1 MAKRLVLAGMLAC
14 LMPLAGA
21 AQPIESTLEIAARLA
36 AQPPQWVEAR
46 DHAVAFP
53 DPTQPRV
60 SRALLDMISA
70 WLGANLDLP
79 VVSEMPRIEFA
90 PAARIAAMRSG
101 EALALQPSGTP
112 RADRSMTDTSR
123 DVVAMY
129 NDRTQTIYLP
139 EGWTSVSPTDQSI
152 LVHEMVHHLQLR
164 AQLKYGCPEERE
176 KLAYE
181 AQGKWLALF
190 GKSLDEEFGLDPFTV
205 LAKTL
210 CRL

>member
-1 MAKRLVLAGMLAC
+1 MAKRLVLAGMLAL

-36 AQPPQWVEAR
+36 AHPPQWVEAR
-46 DHAVAFP
+46 DHALAFP
-53 DPTQPRV
+53 DPAQPRV
-60 SRALLDMISA
+60 SRALLDMIMA

-79 VVSEMPRIEFA
+79 VLSEMPRIEFA

-101 EALALQPSGTP
+101 QLLALQPSGAP
-112 RADRSMTDTSR
+112 RLDRSTTDTSR

-139 EGWTSVSPTDQSI
+139 DGWTSASPTDQSI
-152 LVHEMVHHLQLR
+152 LVHEMVHHLQRR
-164 AQLKYGCPEERE
+164 AQLKYGCAEERE

-181 AQGKWLALF
+181 AQDKWLALF
-190 GKSLDEEFGLDPFTV
+190 GKSLGEEFGLDPFTV

-210 CRL
+210 CGH